1 MSTPRTVV
9 LIACSSRKL
18 NRKARAKDLYQGTLF
33 RASLAWARSQAPDT
47 ILVLSAKYGLVGL
60 DEVIEPYD
68 LTLNEL
74 PVAEVR
80 GWSERVLRQLSSRFN
95 PEQDRFIFL
104 AGERYRR
111 FLEPRLANVETPLA
125 ALRFGE
131 QVSWLQ
137 NNLKS
142 RGDSRKGGDSSRVC
156 KLVHDWANAL
166 PRHRLPIRS
175 ARIPKNGL
183 YIVFERGECAHG
195 GDRIVRI
202 GTHTGDGNLP
212 ARLRQHFVTESKDR
226 SIFRKNIGRTLLAR
240 DSNQELLE
248 QWNLDLTSRAAKERH
263 GNEVNHEALREVESR
278 VSNYIRGQFS
288 FTVVEEPDRERRLT
302 LEKGLIA
309 AVAQCA
315 RCQAS
320 DGWTG
325 HHSPI
330 ETIRESGL
338 WLTQHVGALP
348 LSESSVKALKGR
360 KYEMHSDERKIGKP
374 ELRARK
380 GRSGGKYWPLGEY
393 LTTASDVVDLS
404 FGEIEHVLGARLPA
418 SARQYRPWW
427 ANHEGDNKSPQSRAW
442 QDAGFRVD
450 SVRLGKQGSVRFTR
464 VGSPGLEDRE
474 SEKPGAVDSGEART
488 HGGRSR
494 SFSWRI
500 EGDSLRILSES
511 GVSHEYSVQEVL
523 AILNLLHAHF
533 RNNWF
538 PLANNVEKLHHGTER
553 YGLGAGAIHQQR
565 PGDTLHAQGAS
576 YLGVVLEQAAIFEWN
591 GNARQIQW
599 RICRMPDD
607 LQELRFLIT
616 GACAGK

>member
-18 NRKARAKDLYQGTLF
+18 NWKARAEDLYQGTLF

-47 ILVLSAKYGLVGL
+47 ILVLSAKYGLVRL

-74 PVAEVR
+74 PAAEVR
-80 GWSERVLRQLSSRFN
+80 GWSERVLLQLRSRFN

-111 FLEPRLANVETPLA
+111 FLEPRLANMETPLA
-125 ALRFGE
+125 ALRIGE

-137 NNLKS
+137 NNLNS
-142 RGDSRKGGDSSRVC
+142 RGDSRRKGDNASRAC
-156 KLVHDWANAL
+156 ALVHDWANAL
-166 PRHRLPIRS
+166 PRYRWPIGS
-175 ARIPKNGL
+175 AQIPKNGL
-183 YIVFERGECAHG
+183 YIVFERGESAHG

-212 ARLRQHFVTESKDR
+212 ARLREHFVAENKDR
-226 SIFRKNIGRTLLAR
+226 SIFRKNIGRALLAQ

-248 QWNLDLTSRAAKERH
+248 QWNLDLTSRAAKERY
-263 GNEVNHEALREVESR
+263 GNEVDHDALREVESR
-278 VSNYIRGQFS
+278 VSNYIREQFS
-288 FTVVEEPDRERRLT
+288 FAVVEEPDRERRLH

-315 RCQAS
+315 CCQPS
-320 DGWTG
+320 EGWAG

-348 LSESSVKALKGR
+348 LPASRAQALMGR
-360 KYEMHSDERKIGKP
+360 KYEVHSDERKIGKP

-380 GRSGGKYWPLGEY
+380 GRSGGKYRPLGEY
-393 LTTASDVVDLS
+393 LTTASDAVDLS
-404 FGEIEHVLGARLPA
+404 IGEIERILGARLPA
-418 SARQYRPWW
+418 SAREYRPWW
-427 ANHEGDNKSPQSRAW
+427 ANHKGDSKSPQSRAW

-464 VGSPGLEDRE
+464 FGTPELED
-474 SEKPGAVDSGEART
+474 SEPAEPGTVDSDAART

-494 SFSWRI
+494 SFSWSV
-500 EGDSLRILSES
+500 EGDSLRIQSES
-511 GVSHEYSVQEVL
+511 AVSHEYSLQEIL

-553 YGLGAGAIHQQR
+553 YGLGGAIHQQR

-591 GNARQIQW
+591 GKARQIQW

-607 LQELRFLIT
+607 LQDLRSWIT
-616 GACAGK
+616 GACTRG